1 MPQCTVCDEAL
12 QPEQKT
18 CHVCG
23 STVEATAPAASASAS
38 WSPSPPPLPPMPL
51 PPLESI
57 ESDHSVDDRADPAHG
72 ERECPACGLTF
83 GATHQDEFCSC
94 GTELQARAS
103 SSTTPTGPSSPPAVS
118 LPPIPSP
125 PVLAPVELSGTT
137 RPPVGTVCLVV
148 YSDTKPRQPVRY
160 FPLNKDVVVLGREDA
175 VRGDFPDLDLGSLV
189 DESLSRKV
197 SRRHAEVLR
206 ARDTQTF
213 SLLAFPGNTG
223 TQVGKELAHP
233 GQSYPL
239 TEGTPIVLGG
249 VIWLK
254 FETIK

>member
-1 MPQCTVCDEAL
+1 MPQCAVCDEAL

-23 STVEATAPAASASAS
+23 STVEATAPATSASTS
-38 WSPSPPPLPPMPL
+38 SPPALPPPLPLAP
-51 PPLESI
+51 SVSV
-57 ESDHSVDDRADPAHG
+57 ESDGATSDSAEPTTTG

-83 GATHQDEFCSC
+83 GASHQDDFCSC
-94 GTELQARAS
+94 GTELQARTSPSAS
-103 SSTTPTGPSSPPAVS
+103 PTELSSPLTAS

-125 PVLAPVELSGTT
+125 PEPAPAGTT
-137 RPPVGTVCLVV
+137 RPPSGTICLVV

-160 FPLNKDVVVLGREDA
+160 FRINKDVVVLGREDV

-206 ARDTQTF
+206 ARDSQTF
-213 SLLAFPGNTG
+213 SLRPLPGNTG
-223 TQVGKELAHP
+223 TQVGKELATP
-233 GQSYPL
+233 GQDYPL
-239 TEGTPIVLGG
+239 TDGTPIVLGG

-254 FETIK
+254 FETIQ